1 MEEIYYKKNL
11 ADLTNRQLDTD
22 FQNLFIENRLENY
35 PEELEEHHE
44 IVHRANPQD
53 RVEPAV
59 SRNILFN
66 YMQNTL
72 ENEQPI
78 ARRRLRGGKKSRKT
92 IKSRKTRRGRKT
104 RKGRKS
110 RRIRRR

>member
-1 MEEIYYKKNL
+1 MEEIHYKKRL
-11 ADLTNRQLDTD
+11 EDLSNRQLDID
-22 FQNLFIENRLENY
+22 FQNAFLGQNT
-35 PEELEEHHE
+35 PEEIDEHLE
-44 IVHRANPQD
+44 IVHYANPED
-53 RVEPAV
+53 RVEPAE

-66 YMQNTL
+66 YMQNSL

-78 ARRRLRGGKKSRKT
+78 ARRRLRGGKRSKKRKS
-92 IKSRKTRRGRKT
+92 RKT

>member
-22 FQNLFIENRLENY
+22 FQNAFLGQNT
-35 PEELEEHHE
+35 PEEIDEHLE
-44 IVHRANPQD
+44 IVHYANPQD

-78 ARRRLRGGKKSRKT
+78 ARRRLRGGKKSKRK
-92 IKSRKTRRGRKT
+92 KSRKSKRGKKT
-104 RKGRKS
+104 RQ
-110 RRIRRR
+110 RR

>member
-1 MEEIYYKKNL
+1 MEEINYKKRL
-11 ADLTNRQLDTD
+11 EDLSNRQLDID
-22 FQNLFIENRLENY
+22 FQNAFLGQNT
-35 PEELEEHHE
+35 PEEIDEHLE
-44 IVHRANPQD
+44 IVHYANPQD
-53 RVEPAV
+53 RVEPAE

-66 YMQNTL
+66 YMQNSL

-78 ARRRLRGGKKSRKT
+78 ARRRLRGGKRSKKRKS
-92 IKSRKTRRGRKT
+92 RKT